1 MVECLPEKGIRI
13 IIDESFADFSDELNN
28 TLIDQEILENHRNL
42 YVMKSISKSYGV
54 PGLRLGVLVSGDVEM
69 IKAIKKDVSIWN
81 INSFAEFYMQIAEKY
96 NKQYEDGLEEFREE
110 RIRLEKEL
118 SAVSGL
124 RVIPSQ
130 ANYFMIE
137 LLNGS
142 VRNVT
147 KRLLT
152 EYNLLVKDLY
162 DKLGGKEY
170 MRIAIRNKEDN
181 DRLVK
186 ALQKVL
192 S

>member
-1 MVECLPEKGIRI
+1 M
-13 IIDESFADFSDELNN
+13 DNN
-28 TLIDQEILENHRNL
+28 W
-42 YVMKSISKSYGV
+42 
-54 PGLRLGVLVSGDVEM
+54 
-69 IKAIKKDVSIWN
+69 KKIWN
-81 INSFAEFYMQIAEKY
+81 NKKVPQIDNFTEFYAFK
-96 NKQYEDGLEEFREE
+96 E
-110 RIRLEKEL
+110 R
-118 SAVSGL
+118 SALSGL
-124 RVIPSQ
+124 KVIPSQ